1 MVQGDQKFKRFLNS
15 IGIIDV
21 ESFDMRFLSIIKD
34 PNKDNFFIYDIEKD
48 TPWNFKLVNQFIN
61 SLNNIVSYDYKLNFE
76 YKHEIEEI
84 DIISLIKDWYFNHEF
99 KECPFN
105 MHLENHDIILTFFS
119 DEDEKDFDKIKLD
132 LKSFLDFINYNFNIK
147 EEIKNTDE
155 IEEVIDDIDTKNEEV
170 NEEET
175 SDIHIDN
182 EEDFNKFK
190 EQKEK
195 ELVEALKANYERMIE
210 ERRHNNVFVKGN
222 YKEAKLGYVDSNS
235 GAIDFNG
242 FIFEC
247 DSKDTKTGKKLYK
260 IGVNDDT
267 GAIYVTFISNANA
280 LTPEKLSQIK
290 VGKNIRIKGRVD
302 IDKFKKEPFV
312 MAHYFD
318 MLPDTPLRTDDY
330 EGEKRVELHVHTK
343 MSEMDAVTTITDYC
357 KLAKNMGH
365 KAIGLTDHGV
375 VQAFPE
381 AQAASK
387 KTGVKIL
394 YGSELYIS
402 EDYLTGALNPTDDK
416 LKDVTFVCFDL
427 ETTGLSIRYDRITEF
442 GAVKIVNGFVTDR
455 LDILIN
461 PTIPIPKK
469 IEEKTNITNEMVKD
483 QPTFKEVYNKIHEFI
498 KGSVLVSHNIEFD
511 FGMLNEAMERD
522 GFGSLTMSA
531 IDTLALSRY
540 IFPENQNHNLGALC
554 RRLDVNYDTES
565 AHRADYDAEVL
576 SKCFM
581 ALRADFVRKN
591 SDVTLKDIEK
601 LPISPL
607 LIKHRRYRTWHATV
621 YAKNIEGLHDLYRI
635 ISYAHTE
642 NMGYVPIC
650 PRSIL
655 EKYRKNLIIG
665 SACFNGEV
673 FYSSTNRGLKS
684 LQKAINFYDFIE
696 IQPID
701 CYSFLI
707 NIGEL
712 PSYEQLKIYLL
723 DIINEAKRQNKIIC
737 ATGDVHYANPS
748 DKIYR
753 DVFIASQAV
762 GAIDHPLNPK
772 SRKKGPLFENPN
784 QHYLST
790 TEMLEAFK
798 WLENDEDIY
807 NFVIKNPNYIA
818 DQVEDIQPIPPGL
831 FPPKI
836 DNCENLLRD
845 LCYKTAHE
853 LYGETLPPL
862 IEKRLGEELHGIIS
876 NGYSVTYYIAHKL
889 VQQANID
896 GYIIGS
902 RGSVGSSFA
911 ATMAGIT
918 EVNPLP
924 PHYRCPKCKHVEFY
938 EGDDITS
945 GYDLPEKKCP
955 HCGEKMISDGQSIP
969 FQTFLGFKAEKV
981 PDIDLNFPTD
991 YQATAHNYTKVLL
1004 GEKNVYRAG
1013 TISTV
1018 QLKTAFGY
1026 VKKAYFEEFLHM
1038 DSSSISNARV
1048 AAIAYGCQEVKRTT
1062 GQHPG
1067 GIVVIPRDHEVY
1079 DFTPV
1084 QYPAGD
1090 TDAAW
1095 QTTHFDFHAIHD
1107 TVLKLDMLGHVDPQA
1122 LKMMGDLTNTDC
1134 RQLPPN
1140 DPKVISLFSSDEAL
1154 NLEHKY
1160 LPKDNGALGLPEF
1173 GTPFVR
1179 QMLRETNP
1187 TSFRD
1192 LLIISGLSHGTNVW
1206 NNNAQDLIE
1215 QKITDLRGVIGC
1227 RDDIMTYL
1235 ISMNLDPHD
1244 AFVIMENVRKGKG
1257 LSKEDKEN
1265 MLAHGV
1271 PQYYID
1277 SCIKIKYLFPK
1288 GHACAYVMMALR
1300 VGYYKIYYPLEFYA
1314 TFFTLRCDQYD
1325 IVSMIGGSEKIHDK
1339 LMEYKQRMSSNNP
1352 ELALSVKEEEIEKT
1366 LQIALEMTERGFKFE
1381 NIDIEKSDST
1391 KFIVDKENNALIPPF
1406 KVLDGLGEKVGD
1418 SIVKARNEKSFI
1430 SKEDLLKRGKISKT
1444 NLEQLEK
1451 LGALDNLSD
1460 TAQLSLFDFNF

>member
-1 MVQGDQKFKRFLNS
+1 MIDGDKKFKKFLNS
-15 IGIIDV
+15 IKIFDV
-21 ESFDMRFLSIIKD
+21 DSYDLSFLSILKSKD
-34 PNKDNFFIYDIEKD
+34 KVNTFIYNIKKD
-48 TPWNFKLVNQFIN
+48 SPWTFKLIDQFIIG
-61 SLNNIVSYDYKLNFE
+61 LNNIKSYSYEINFYYDFKLEMVDIYNLIKDFYFNKVHKEENFE
-76 YKHEIEEI
+76 VILN
-84 DIISLIKDWYFNHEF
+84 DDGISLIFYKEKDLND
-99 KECPFN
+99 FN
-105 MHLENHDIILTFFS
+105 MIKDDLISFLSFLNYPKFYKASIKEINIEENDIVINK
-119 DEDEKDFDKIKLD
+119 DDNEIENIIIDNDKDFDE
-132 LKSFLDFINYNFNIK
+132 YK
-147 EEIKNTDE
+147 EKKE
-155 IEEVIDDIDTKNEEV
+155 IELQ
-170 NEEET
+170 ET
-175 SDIHIDN
+175 L
-182 EEDFNKFK
+182 K
-190 EQKEK
+190 ENYQK
-195 ELVEALKANYERMIE
+195 MIE
-210 ERRHNNVFVKGN
+210 ERRHNSVFIKGN
-222 YKEAKLGYVDSNS
+222 YKEIKLKDVDSNS
-235 GAIDFNG
+235 GSIDFNG

-247 DSKDTKTGKKLYK
+247 DSRDTKTGRKLYK
-260 IGVNDDT
+260 IGVSDDT
-267 GAIYVTFISNANA
+267 GAIYVTLISNGTS
-280 LTPEKLSQIK
+280 LSTDKLKDISI
-290 VGKNIRIKGRVD
+290 GKNIRIKGRVD
-302 IDKFKKEPFV
+302 VDKYKKEPFV

-318 MLPDTPLRTDDY
+318 MLPETPLRDDNF
-330 EGEKRVELHVHTK
+330 EGEKRIELHLHTK

-357 KLAKNMGH
+357 KLAKHMGH

-381 AQAASK
+381 AQIASK
-387 KTGVKIL
+387 KYGIKIL

-402 EDYLTGALNPTDDK
+402 EDYLRGVINPTNEK
-416 LKDVTFVCFDL
+416 LKDLTFVCFDL

-461 PTIPIPKK
+461 PQIPIPKK

-483 QPTFKEVYNKIHEFI
+483 KPIFKDVYDEIKDFI
-498 KGSVLVSHNIEFD
+498 GDSILVSHNIEFD
-511 FGMLNEAMERD
+511 YGMLNEAMERD
-522 GFGSLTMSA
+522 GFGSLKETA

-540 IFPENQNHNLGALC
+540 IFPENQQHNLGALC

-581 ALRADFVRKN
+581 ALRADFIKKN
-591 SDVTLKDIEK
+591 PDITLNDIEK

-607 LIKHRRYRTWHATV
+607 LIKHRNYKTFHATV
-621 YAKNIEGLHDLYRI
+621 YAKNLDGLHDLYRI

-655 EKYRKNLIIG
+655 EKYRKNLIVG

-684 LQKAINFYDFIE
+684 LQKAISFYDFIE
-696 IQPID
+696 IQPLE

-707 NIGEL
+707 NIGDI
-712 PSYEQLKIYLL
+712 PSVEQLKLYIL
-723 DIINEAKRQNKIIC
+723 DIINEAKKQSKLIC
-737 ATGDVHYANPS
+737 ATGDVHFANPS

-753 DVFIASQAV
+753 DVFIASQSV
-762 GAIDHPLNPK
+762 GGINHPLNPYY
-772 SRKKGPLFENPN
+772 RKNLPLFENPD
-784 QHYLST
+784 QYYLT
-790 TEMLEAFK
+790 TSEMIDAFK
-798 WLENDEDIY
+798 WIDDENDIY
-807 NFVIKNPNYIA
+807 NFVIKNPNLISEQI
-818 DQVEDIQPIPPGL
+818 DEIQPIPSGL

-853 LYGETLPPL
+853 MYGNPLPPL

-876 NGYSVTYYIAHKL
+876 NGYSVIYYIAHKL
-889 VQQANID
+889 VQQANVD

-902 RGSVGSSFA
+902 RGSVGSSLA
-911 ATMAGIT
+911 ATMSGIT

-938 EGDDITS
+938 EGKDITS
-945 GYDLPEKKCP
+945 GFDLPKKVCP
-955 HCGEKMISDGQSIP
+955 CCGEVMISDGQTIP
-969 FQTFLGFKAEKV
+969 FQTFLGFNADKT

-1038 DSSSISNARV
+1038 DPSKISNAMV
-1048 AAIAYGCQEVKRTT
+1048 ASIAYGCQEVKRTT

-1067 GIVVIPRDHEVY
+1067 GIVVIPRDHVVY

-1134 RQLPPN
+1134 RKLPPN
-1140 DPKVISLFSSDEAL
+1140 DPKVISLFSKDDAL
-1154 NLEHKY
+1154 NLMHKY

-1187 TSFRD
+1187 NSFRD
-1192 LLIISGLSHGTNVW
+1192 LLIISGLSHGTDVW
-1206 NNNAQDLIE
+1206 NNNAQELIE
-1215 QKITDLRGVIGC
+1215 NNVTDLRGVIGC
-1227 RDDIMTYL
+1227 RDDIMSYL
-1235 ISMNLDPHD
+1235 LSMKLDPHD
-1244 AFVIMENVRKGKG
+1244 AFTIMEKVRKGKG
-1257 LSKEDKEN
+1257 LSPEDCKN
-1265 MLAHGV
+1265 MLDHNV
-1271 PQYYID
+1271 PQYYLD
-1277 SCIKIKYLFPK
+1277 SCKKIKYLFPK

-1300 VGYYKIYYPLEFYA
+1300 VGYYKVYYPLEYYA

-1325 IVSMIGGSEKIHDK
+1325 IVSMIGGIDKIHDK
-1339 LMEYKQRMSSNNP
+1339 LVEFKQKQSSNNP
-1352 ELALSVKEEEIEKT
+1352 EFALSTKEEEIEKT
-1366 LQIALEMTERGFKFE
+1366 LQVALEMTERGYKFL
-1381 NIDIEKSDST
+1381 NIDITKSDST
-1391 KFIVDKENNALIPPF
+1391 KFIVDHEHNALIPPF
-1406 KVLDGLGEKVGD
+1406 KVLDGLGEKAGE
-1418 SIVKARNEKSFI
+1418 SIVNARKEKAFI

-1444 NLEQLEK
+1444 NLEQLDK
-1451 LGALDNLSD
+1451 LGVLDHLSD
-1460 TAQLSLFDFNF
+1460 TAQMSLFDFNF